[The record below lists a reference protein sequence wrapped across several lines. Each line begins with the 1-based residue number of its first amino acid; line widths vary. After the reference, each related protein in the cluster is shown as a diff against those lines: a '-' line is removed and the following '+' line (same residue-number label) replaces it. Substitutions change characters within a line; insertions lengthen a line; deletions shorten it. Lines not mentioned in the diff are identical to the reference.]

1 MALNTVTLAG
11 RLTADPELRYTY
23 SEKPVVSFTRA
34 VDRDGRDAGT
44 DFINCVAW
52 EKTAQFVEQYFKKGA
67 AMSLVGRLQIR
78 SYEDRD
84 GHKRTAAEV
93 VANKV
98 YFAGGKPAED
108 KPRAAQFVE
117 LDDSDGELPF

>member
-23 SEKPVVSFTRA
+23 SEKPVVSFTLA

-52 EKTAQFVEQYFKKGA
+52 SQTAEFVAQYFKKGEA
-67 AMSLVGRLQIR
+67 LTLTGRLQIR
-78 SYEDRD
+78 PYEDRD

-93 VANKV
+93 VANRV
-98 YFAGGKPAED
+98 YFAGNKPAD
-108 KPRAAQFVE
+108 KPPRPAQFVE
-117 LDDSDGELPF
+117 VDDADGELPF